1 MTNKQIEETIKYF
14 EGCIEG
20 YINVYEVFHLI
31 PDKTLE
37 AFKNALI
44 ALRYYQEH
52 EGNEPLTLE
61 ELNQIVDKCVWWDWV
76 DGVCLCKKGY
86 VISDYGTFSKEFVIS
101 HGKAYKDKP
110 KEDVT

>member
-1 MTNKQIEETIKYF
+1 MTNKQIEEAIIYF
-14 EGCIEG
+14 ESV
-20 YINVYEVFHLI
+20 INICEAFPMVK
-31 PDKTLE
+31 DSTLE
-37 AFKNALI
+37 ACKNALI

-52 EGNEPLTLE
+52 EVNEPLTLE

-76 DGVCLCKKGY
+76 EGVCLCKKGY
-86 VISDYGTFSKEFVIS
+86 VISDYGTFSKEFVIN

>member
-1 MTNKQIEETIKYF
+1 MTNEQIKETIKYF
-14 EGCIEG
+14 EGCI
-20 YINVYEVFHLI
+20 NAYEVCRLI

-52 EGNEPLTLE
+52 EANEPLTLE

-76 DGVCLCKKGY
+76 EGVGLCKKDY
-86 VISDYGTFSKEFVIS
+86 VISDYGTFSKEFVIN

-110 KEDVT
+110 KENVT

>member
-1 MTNKQIEETIKYF
+1 MTSKQMKEAIKYF
-14 EGCIEG
+14 EKAIDVCESCRL
-20 YINVYEVFHLI
+20 VR
-31 PDKTLE
+31 DSSLE
-37 AFKNALI
+37 AYKNALI

-52 EGNEPLTLE
+52 EANEPLTLE
-61 ELNQIVDKCVWWDWV
+61 ELNQIVDKCIWWDWV
-76 DGVCLCKKGY
+76 EGICLCKKGY